1 MFRPHADRGPAVVS
15 QPSSRAL
22 TRGFH
27 FSRRPRRA
35 QRSRDILGG
44 CSRAQGMPQAVGWL
58 WCSRLE
64 PVFTHSVSPPLRSAC
79 RAQGPGR
86 CQPSPCP
93 LSLTLWAG
101 LHICPPSCLSLDS
114 STRLVPAA
122 PPPPRQTPSQR
133 QASGQAAC
141 SARDTHSSDNHHPE
155 QNSSWSTPT
164 GCHTPPSTGL

>member
-86 CQPSPCP
+86 RQPSPCHSP
-93 LSLTLWAG
+93 CGQGCTSALLPVSA
-101 LHICPPSCLSLDS
+101 
-114 STRLVPAA
+114 STRARDSCQPL
-122 PPPPRQTPSQR
+122 PPPPRQTPSQH